1 MPRFLPTAFLRLP
14 FVLLAVAPAAAV
26 AQSTAAPE
34 QGPAPTAT
42 ATPAATPPTAVLR
55 ALVAPAPRAAAAP
68 RFNVDVDEVP
78 ARAFFMSL
86 VQDTP
91 INMVVHPDV
100 AGNISLSL
108 KGVTVPEV
116 LEVVREVYGY
126 EYEARGNG
134 YIVLPARLQ
143 SRVFE
148 FDYLHLQR
156 IGESRTRVNAGD
168 LTSSGN
174 SGQSG
179 GQGNSGA
186 VGSDGGGEAGEG
198 GGSSARSE
206 AFTSRVR
213 TRSESDY
220 WVELETALRMIVG
233 DGAGRSV
240 VVSPQSSTVVVRAL
254 PSEMRDVQ
262 RYLDA
267 VQAAVTRQVIL
278 EARILEVT
286 LNDRFQ
292 SGINW
297 AQVVDSGAGMIGQTG
312 GGAIFGPDG
321 RSEIGGNIGNL
332 DPRNPLLPEGTN
344 TSAFGGVFSIG
355 WQRGDFS
362 AFVELLKQQGDV
374 RVMSSP
380 RVSATNNQKAVIK
393 VGSDEFFVTG
403 ISGAQNQTV
412 GNQTQQTDPTL
423 ELTPFFSGISLDVT
437 PQISEDGDVMLHVQ
451 PTISEVQDQTK
462 LIVVGDRDY
471 RLPLAVSSVRQSDS
485 VIRARDGQL
494 VVIGGLM
501 QDTETRQN
509 ARTPWLGDIPLLG
522 QLFRQT
528 RNSGRKTE
536 LVILLRP
543 TVIGSDE
550 DWNRAAVPRL
560 EQTRA
565 LQTDT
570 P

>member
-1 MPRFLPTAFLRLP
+1 MFRLLPIPLA
-14 FVLLAVAPAAAV
+14 LLLVAPLAA
-26 AQSTAAPE
+26 QTPSP
-34 QGPAPTAT
+34 
-42 ATPAATPPTAVLR
+42 ATPAQAATPPPAVTR
-55 ALVAPAPRAAAAP
+55 ALVAPPPRPVAAP

-86 VQDTP
+86 VQDTS

-108 KGVTVPEV
+108 KSVTVPEV
-116 LEVVREVYGY
+116 LEVVREVFGY
-126 EYEARGNG
+126 EYEPRGNG

-148 FDYLHLQR
+148 VDYLHLQR
-156 IGESRTRVNAGD
+156 VGESRTRVNAGD
-168 LTSSGN
+168 LTSSENGN
-174 SGQSG
+174 SQGGNGSG
-179 GQGNSGA
+179 GS
-186 VGSDGGGEAGEG
+186 GGEEGESG
-198 GGSSARSE
+198 SGGSGRSE

-220 WVELETALRMIVG
+220 WAELDRALVALVG

-240 VVSPQSSTVVVRAL
+240 IVSPQSSTVVVRAL

-267 VQAAVTRQVIL
+267 VQGAVTRQVIL
-278 EARILEVT
+278 EARIIEVT
-286 LNDRFQ
+286 LNDKFQ
-292 SGINW
+292 AGINW
-297 AQVVDSGAGMIGQTG
+297 AQVVDSGAGIIGQTG

-321 RSEIGGNIGNL
+321 RSEIGGNTGNL
-332 DPRNPLLPEGTN
+332 NPNNPLLPDGTA

-403 ISGAQNQTV
+403 ISGAQNQSV
-412 GNQTQQTDPTL
+412 GNQTQQTDPSL

-437 PQISEDGDVMLHVQ
+437 PQISEAGDVLLHVQ

-471 RLPLAVSSVRQSDS
+471 RLPLAVSAVRQSDS
-485 VIRARDGQL
+485 IVRASNGQL
-494 VVIGGLM
+494 IVIGGLM
-501 QDTETRQN
+501 QDSESRQN
-509 ARTPWLGDIPLLG
+509 ARTPFLGAIPVLG
-522 QLFRQT
+522 NLFRQT
-528 RNSGRKTE
+528 RNTGRKTE

-543 TVIGSDE
+543 TVIDGSE
-550 DWNRAAVPRL
+550 TWNRAAEPRL
-560 EQTRA
+560 EETRV
-565 LQTDT
+565 LQSEF

>member
-1 MPRFLPTAFLRLP
+1 MFRLLPIPLA
-14 FVLLAVAPAAAV
+14 LLLVAPLAA
-26 AQSTAAPE
+26 QTPSP
-34 QGPAPTAT
+34 
-42 ATPAATPPTAVLR
+42 ATPAQAATPPPAVTR
-55 ALVAPAPRAAAAP
+55 ALVAPPPRPVAAP

-86 VQDTP
+86 VQDTA

-108 KGVTVPEV
+108 KSVTVPEV

-126 EYEARGNG
+126 EYEPRGNG

-148 FDYLHLQR
+148 VDYLHLQR
-156 IGESRTRVNAGD
+156 VGESRTRVNAGD
-168 LTSSGN
+168 LTSSENSNGQATNASAGN
-174 SGQSG
+174 
-179 GQGNSGA
+179 
-186 VGSDGGGEAGEG
+186 GGGEDGESG
-198 GGSSARSE
+198 AGSSGRSE

-220 WVELETALRMIVG
+220 WGELDRALQAIVG
-233 DGAGRSV
+233 DGPGRSV
-240 VVSPQSSTVVVRAL
+240 IVSPQSSTVVVRAL

-267 VQAAVTRQVIL
+267 VQGAVTRQVIL
-278 EARILEVT
+278 EARIIEVT
-286 LNDRFQ
+286 LNDQFQ
-292 SGINW
+292 AGINW
-297 AQVVDSGAGMIGQTG
+297 AQVVDSGAGIIGQTG

-321 RSEIGGNIGNL
+321 RSEIGGNTGSL
-332 DPRNPLLPEGTN
+332 NPNNPSLPDGTA
-344 TSAFGGVFSIG
+344 TSAFGGVFTIG

-403 ISGAQNQTV
+403 ISGAQNQSV
-412 GNQTQQTDPTL
+412 GNQTQQTDPSL

-437 PQISEDGDVMLHVQ
+437 PQISEDGDVLLHVQ
-451 PTISEVQDQTK
+451 PTISEVEDQTK

-471 RLPLAVSSVRQSDS
+471 RLPLAVSAVRQSDS
-485 VIRARDGQL
+485 IVRASNGQL

-501 QDTETRQN
+501 QDSETRQN
-509 ARTPWLGDIPLLG
+509 ARTPFLGAIPVLG
-522 QLFRQT
+522 HLFRQT
-528 RNSGRKTE
+528 RNTGRKTE

-543 TVIGSDE
+543 TVVEGSETWD
-550 DWNRAAVPRL
+550 RAAQPRL
-560 EQTRA
+560 DETRA
-565 LQTDT
+565 LQSET

>member
-1 MPRFLPTAFLRLP
+1 MLRFLPIPLA
-14 FVLLAVAPAAAV
+14 LLLVAPLAA
-26 AQSTAAPE
+26 QT
-34 QGPAPTAT
+34 PAP
-42 ATPAATPPTAVLR
+42 ATPAQAATPPPAVTR
-55 ALVAPAPRAAAAP
+55 ALVAPPPRPAAVP

-86 VQDTP
+86 VQDTA

-108 KGVTVPEV
+108 KSVTVPEV

-126 EYEARGNG
+126 EYEPRSNG

-148 FDYLHLQR
+148 VDYLHLQR
-156 IGESRTRVNAGD
+156 VGESRTRVNAGD
-168 LTSSGN
+168 LTSSEN
-174 SGQSG
+174 SNGQATNASAG
-179 GQGNSGA
+179 
-186 VGSDGGGEAGEG
+186 DGGGEDGESG
-198 GGSSARSE
+198 AGSSGRSE

-220 WVELETALRMIVG
+220 WAELDRALVAIVG
-233 DGAGRSV
+233 DGPGRSV
-240 VVSPQSSTVVVRAL
+240 IVSPQSSTVVVRAL

-267 VQAAVTRQVIL
+267 VQGAVTRQVIL
-278 EARILEVT
+278 EARIIEVT
-286 LNDRFQ
+286 LNDKFQ
-292 SGINW
+292 AGINW
-297 AQVVDSGAGMIGQTG
+297 AQVVDSGAGIIGQTG

-321 RSEIGGNIGNL
+321 RSEIGGNTGSL
-332 DPRNPLLPEGTN
+332 NPNNPSLPDGTA

-403 ISGAQNQTV
+403 ISGAQNQSV
-412 GNQTQQTDPTL
+412 GNQTQQTDPSL

-437 PQISEDGDVMLHVQ
+437 PQISEDGDVLLHVQ
-451 PTISEVQDQTK
+451 PTISEVEDQTK

-471 RLPLAVSSVRQSDS
+471 RLPLAVSAVRQSDS
-485 VIRARDGQL
+485 IVRASNGQL

-501 QDTETRQN
+501 QDSETRQN
-509 ARTPWLGDIPLLG
+509 ARTPFLGAIPVLG

-543 TVIGSDE
+543 TVVDGAETWD
-550 DWNRAAVPRL
+550 RAAQPRL
-560 EQTRA
+560 EETRA
-565 LQTDT
+565 LQSET

>member
-1 MPRFLPTAFLRLP
+1 MLRFLPIPLACLCLLP
-14 FVLLAVAPAAAV
+14 VAPAV
-26 AQSTAAPE
+26 SAQAPAG
-34 QGPAPTAT
+34 Q
-42 ATPAATPPTAVLR
+42 AATPPPAVTR
-55 ALVAPAPRAAAAP
+55 ALVAPPPRVASP

-86 VQDTP
+86 VQDTT

-100 AGNISLSL
+100 GGNISLSL
-108 KGVTVPEV
+108 KAVTVPEV

-126 EYEARGNG
+126 EYEERGNG

-143 SRVFE
+143 SRVFAV
-148 FDYLHLQR
+148 DYLHLQR

-168 LTSSGN
+168 LTGGTGLQNQN
-174 SGQSG
+174 SAA
-179 GQGNSGA
+179 GA
-186 VGSDGGGEAGEG
+186 GGGETGEG
-198 GGSSARSE
+198 GGQSRSE

-213 TRSESDY
+213 TRTETDY
-220 WVELETALRMIVG
+220 WAELTEALRAIVG
-233 DGAGRSV
+233 DGPGRSV

-267 VQAAVTRQVIL
+267 VQGAVTRQVIL
-278 EARILEVT
+278 EARILEVS
-286 LNDRFQ
+286 LNDQFQ
-292 SGINW
+292 AGINW
-297 AQVVDSGAGMIGQTG
+297 AQVVESGAGILGQTG
-312 GGAIFGPDG
+312 GGSIFGGDG
-321 RSEIGGNIGNL
+321 RSEIAGSSGIL
-332 DPRNPLLPEGTN
+332 DPRNPSLPDGTA
-344 TSAFGGVFSIG
+344 TSAFGGVFTIG

-403 ISGAQNQTV
+403 LTGARNQSI
-412 GNQTQQTDPTL
+412 GNQTQQTDPSL

-437 PQISEDGDVMLHVQ
+437 PQISEKGEVLLHVQ
-451 PTISEVQDQTK
+451 PTISEVADQTK

-485 VIRARDGQL
+485 VVRARSGQL
-494 VVIGGLM
+494 IVIGGLM
-501 QDTETRQN
+501 QDSQARRS
-509 ARTPWLGDIPLLG
+509 ARTPLLGDIPVLG
-522 QLFRQT
+522 NLFRQT
-528 RNSGRKTE
+528 RNTGRKTE

-543 TVIGSDE
+543 TVVEGSE
-550 DWNRAAVPRL
+550 TWNRAAMPRL
-560 EQTRA
+560 EATRA
-565 LQTDT
+565 LEAGSVADGGET

>member
-1 MPRFLPTAFLRLP
+1 MLRFLPIPLA
-14 FVLLAVAPAAAV
+14 LLLVAPLA
-26 AQSTAAPE
+26 AQS
-34 QGPAPTAT
+34 PTP
-42 ATPAATPPTAVLR
+42 ATPGQAATPPPAVTR
-55 ALVAPAPRAAAAP
+55 ALVAPPPRPVAAV

-86 VQDTP
+86 VQDTA

-108 KGVTVPEV
+108 KSVTVPEV
-116 LEVVREVYGY
+116 LEMVREVYGY
-126 EYEARGNG
+126 EYEPRGNG

-148 FDYLHLQR
+148 VDYLHLQR

-168 LTSSGN
+168 LTSSENSNGQATNASAGN
-174 SGQSG
+174 
-179 GQGNSGA
+179 
-186 VGSDGGGEAGEG
+186 GGGEDGESG
-198 GGSSARSE
+198 AGSSGRSE

-220 WVELETALRMIVG
+220 WGELDRALQAIVG
-233 DGAGRSV
+233 DGPGRSV
-240 VVSPQSSTVVVRAL
+240 IVSPQSSTVVVRAL

-267 VQAAVTRQVIL
+267 VQGAVTRQVIL
-278 EARILEVT
+278 EARIIEVT
-286 LNDRFQ
+286 LNDQFQ
-292 SGINW
+292 AGINW
-297 AQVVDSGAGMIGQTG
+297 AQVVDSGAGIIGQTG

-321 RSEIGGNIGNL
+321 RSEIGGNTGSL
-332 DPRNPLLPEGTN
+332 NPNNPSLPDGTA
-344 TSAFGGVFSIG
+344 TSAFGGVFTIG

-403 ISGAQNQTV
+403 ISGARNQSV
-412 GNQTQQTDPTL
+412 GNQTQQTDPSL

-437 PQISEDGDVMLHVQ
+437 PQISEDGDVLLHVQ

-471 RLPLAVSSVRQSDS
+471 RLPLAVSAVRQSDS
-485 VIRARDGQL
+485 IVRASNGQL

-501 QDTETRQN
+501 QDSASKQN
-509 ARTPWLGDIPLLG
+509 ARTPFLGAIPVVG
-522 QLFRQT
+522 NLFRQT
-528 RNSGRKTE
+528 RNTGRKTE

-543 TVIGSDE
+543 TVVEGAE
-550 DWNRAAVPRL
+550 TWNRAAQPRL
-560 EQTRA
+560 DEMRA
-565 LQTDT
+565 LQSET

>member
-1 MPRFLPTAFLRLP
+1 RQRPPGDPLMLRCRPSPRAVRAALAGGTA
-14 FVLLAVAPAAAV
+14 VAEAPAA
-26 AQSTAAPE
+26 
-34 QGPAPTAT
+34 PAPQ
-42 ATPAATPPTAVLR
+42 AAIPTAVTR
-55 ALVAPAPRAAAAP
+55 ALVAPPARPPASD
-68 RFNVDVDEVP
+68 RFNVDVDQVP

-86 VQDTP
+86 VQGTS

-100 AGNISLSL
+100 AGSLSLSL
-108 KGVTVPEV
+108 KNVTVPEV

-126 EYEARGNG
+126 EYEARGGG
-134 YIVLPARLQ
+134 YIVLPAQLQ

-148 FDYLHLQR
+148 VDYLHLQR

-168 LTSSGN
+168 LTGGSGGSSGG
-174 SGQSG
+174 SSG
-179 GQGNSGA
+179 GGDGT
-186 VGSDGGGEAGEG
+186 GGGGEGGDGESG
-198 GGSSARSE
+198 TSQRSE

-213 TRSESDY
+213 TRSETDY
-220 WVELETALRMIVG
+220 WAELATALRAIVG
-233 DGAGRSV
+233 DAPGRSV
-240 VVSPQSSTVVVRAL
+240 VVSPQSSTVVIRAL

-262 RYLDA
+262 RYLDS
-267 VQAAVTRQVIL
+267 VQVAVTRQVIL

-297 AQVVDSGAGMIGQTG
+297 AQVVDNGAGIIGQTG
-312 GGAIFGPDG
+312 GGSIFGPNG
-321 RSEIGGNIGNL
+321 QSEIGGQTGNL
-332 DPRNPLLPEGTN
+332 NPNNPTLPDNTR
-344 TSAFGGVFSIG
+344 TSAFGGVFSVG
-355 WQRGDFS
+355 WEGGDFS

-403 ISGAQNQTV
+403 ITGSQSQTV

-437 PQISEDGDVMLHVQ
+437 PQISDDGDVLLHVQ
-451 PTISEVQDQTK
+451 PTISEVSDQTK

-471 RLPLAVSSVRQSDS
+471 RLPLAVSAVRQSDS
-485 VIRARDGQL
+485 VVRASNGQL

-501 QDTETRQN
+501 QDSQARQN
-509 ARTPWLGDIPLLG
+509 ARTPWLGDIPVLG
-522 QLFRQT
+522 RLFRQT
-528 RNSGRKTE
+528 RNTGSKTE

-543 TVIGSDE
+543 TVVRGQA
-550 DWNRAAVPRL
+550 DWDAAARPRR
-560 EQTRA
+560 EETRA
-565 LQTDT
+565 LEGGT

>member
-1 MPRFLPTAFLRLP
+1 MLRFLPIPLA
-14 FVLLAVAPAAAV
+14 LLLVAPLAA
-26 AQSTAAPE
+26 QT
-34 QGPAPTAT
+34 PAPAT
-42 ATPAATPPTAVLR
+42 SVQAATPPPAVTR
-55 ALVAPAPRAAAAP
+55 ALVAPPPRPVAAA

-86 VQDTP
+86 VQDTA

-108 KGVTVPEV
+108 KSVTVPEV

-126 EYEARGNG
+126 EYEPRGNG

-148 FDYLHLQR
+148 VDYLHLQR
-156 IGESRTRVNAGD
+156 VGESRTRVNAGD
-168 LTSSGN
+168 LTSSENGNSQSGNSSGGSGGEDGESGGGN
-174 SGQSG
+174 SG
-179 GQGNSGA
+179 
-186 VGSDGGGEAGEG
+186 
-198 GGSSARSE
+198 RSE

-220 WVELETALRMIVG
+220 WAELDRALLAIVG
-233 DGAGRSV
+233 DGPGRSV
-240 VVSPQSSTVVVRAL
+240 IVSPQSSTVVVRAL

-262 RYLDA
+262 RYLEA
-267 VQAAVTRQVIL
+267 VQGAVTRQVIL
-278 EARILEVT
+278 EARIIEVT
-286 LNDRFQ
+286 LNDKFQ
-292 SGINW
+292 AGINW
-297 AQVVDSGAGMIGQTG
+297 AQVVDSGAGIIGQTG

-321 RSEIGGNIGNL
+321 RSEIGGNTGSL
-332 DPRNPLLPEGTN
+332 NPNNPSLPDGTA

-403 ISGAQNQTV
+403 ISGAQNQSV
-412 GNQTQQTDPTL
+412 GNQTQQTDPSL

-437 PQISEDGDVMLHVQ
+437 PQISEDGEVLLHVQ

-471 RLPLAVSSVRQSDS
+471 RLPLAVSAVRQSDS
-485 VIRARDGQL
+485 IVRASNGQL
-494 VVIGGLM
+494 IVIGGLM
-501 QDTETRQN
+501 QDSETRQN
-509 ARTPWLGDIPLLG
+509 ARTPFLGAIPVLG
-522 QLFRQT
+522 NLFRQT
-528 RNSGRKTE
+528 RNTGRKTE

-543 TVIGSDE
+543 TVVEGRETWD
-550 DWNRAAVPRL
+550 RAAQPRL
-560 EQTRA
+560 DETRA
-565 LQTDT
+565 LQSET

>member
-1 MPRFLPTAFLRLP
+1 MFRYLPTPLA
-14 FVLLAVAPAAAV
+14 LLLVAPLAAQTPPPALP
-26 AQSTAAPE
+26 AQ
-34 QGPAPTAT
+34 
-42 ATPAATPPTAVLR
+42 AATPPAAVTR
-55 ALVAPAPRAAAAP
+55 ALVAPPPRPVAAP

-86 VQDTP
+86 VQDTA

-108 KGVTVPEV
+108 KSVTVPEV
-116 LEVVREVYGY
+116 LEMVREVYGY
-126 EYEARGNG
+126 EYEPRGNG

-143 SRVFE
+143 SRVFAV
-148 FDYLHLQR
+148 DYLHLQR
-156 IGESRTRVNAGD
+156 VGESRTRVNAGD
-168 LTSSGN
+168 LTSSEN
-174 SGQSG
+174 SG
-179 GQGNSGA
+179 GQGRSASGNDNSEENET
-186 VGSDGGGEAGEG
+186 GGGAN
-198 GGSSARSE
+198 SRSE

-220 WVELETALRMIVG
+220 WNELDRALLAIVG
-233 DGAGRSV
+233 DGPGRSV
-240 VVSPQSSTVVVRAL
+240 IVSPQSSTVVVRAL

-267 VQAAVTRQVIL
+267 VQGSVTRQVIL
-278 EARILEVT
+278 EARIVEVT
-286 LNDRFQ
+286 LNDKFQ
-292 SGINW
+292 AGINW
-297 AQVVDSGAGMIGQTG
+297 AQVVDSGAGIIGQTG

-321 RSEIGGNIGNL
+321 RSEIGGNPGNL
-332 DPRNPLLPEGTN
+332 NPNNPLLPDGTA

-403 ISGAQNQTV
+403 ISGAQNQSV
-412 GNQTQQTDPTL
+412 GNQTQQTDPSL

-437 PQISEDGDVMLHVQ
+437 PQISEAGDVLLHVQ
-451 PTISEVQDQTK
+451 PTISEVEDQTK

-471 RLPLAVSSVRQSDS
+471 RLPLAVSAVRQSDS
-485 VIRARDGQL
+485 IVRARTGQL
-494 VVIGGLM
+494 IVIGGLM
-501 QDTETRQN
+501 QDSASKQN
-509 ARTPWLGDIPLLG
+509 ARTPFLGAIPVVG
-522 QLFRQT
+522 NLFRQT
-528 RNSGRKTE
+528 RNTGRKTE

-543 TVIGSDE
+543 TVVEGAETWD
-550 DWNRAAVPRL
+550 RAAEPRL
-560 EQTRA
+560 EETRV
-565 LQTDT
+565 LQSET

>member
-1 MPRFLPTAFLRLP
+1 MFRLLPIPLA
-14 FVLLAVAPAAAV
+14 LLLVAPLG
-26 AQSTAAPE
+26 AQTPSP
-34 QGPAPTAT
+34 
-42 ATPAATPPTAVLR
+42 ATPAQAATPPPAVTR
-55 ALVAPAPRAAAAP
+55 ALVAPPPRPAAAP

-86 VQDTP
+86 VQDTA

-108 KGVTVPEV
+108 KSVTVPEV

-126 EYEARGNG
+126 EYEPRGNG

-148 FDYLHLQR
+148 VDYLHLQR
-156 IGESRTRVNAGD
+156 VGESRTRVNAGD
-168 LTSSGN
+168 LTSSENSNGQATNAAAGN
-174 SGQSG
+174 
-179 GQGNSGA
+179 
-186 VGSDGGGEAGEG
+186 GGGEDGESG
-198 GGSSARSE
+198 AGSSGRSE

-220 WVELETALRMIVG
+220 WAELDRALLAIVG
-233 DGAGRSV
+233 DGPGRSV
-240 VVSPQSSTVVVRAL
+240 IVSPQSSTVVIRAL
-254 PSEMRDVQ
+254 PSEMRDVE

-267 VQAAVTRQVIL
+267 VQGAVTRQVIL
-278 EARILEVT
+278 EARIIEVT
-286 LNDRFQ
+286 LNDKFQ
-292 SGINW
+292 AGINW
-297 AQVVDSGAGMIGQTG
+297 AQVVDSGAGIIGQTG

-321 RSEIGGNIGNL
+321 RSEIGGNTGSL
-332 DPRNPLLPEGTN
+332 DPNNPSLPDGTA

-403 ISGAQNQTV
+403 ISGAQNQSV
-412 GNQTQQTDPTL
+412 GNQTQQTDPSL

-437 PQISEDGDVMLHVQ
+437 PQISEDGEVLLHVQ

-471 RLPLAVSSVRQSDS
+471 RLPLAVSAVRQSDS
-485 VIRARDGQL
+485 IVRASNGQL
-494 VVIGGLM
+494 IVIGGLM
-501 QDTETRQN
+501 QDSETRQN
-509 ARTPWLGDIPLLG
+509 ARTPFLGAIPVLG
-522 QLFRQT
+522 HLFRQT
-528 RNSGRKTE
+528 RNTGRKTE

-543 TVIGSDE
+543 TVVEGRETWD
-550 DWNRAAVPRL
+550 RAAQPRL
-560 EQTRA
+560 DETRA
-565 LQTDT
+565 LQSET

>member
-1 MPRFLPTAFLRLP
+1 MPRYLTLTLA
-14 FVLLAVAPAAAV
+14 LLTMAPAV
-26 AQSTAAPE
+26 GHGQSAAP
-34 QGPAPTAT
+34 GPAAM
-42 ATPAATPPTAVLR
+42 TPPPAVTR
-55 ALVAPAPRAAAAP
+55 ALVAPSPRVASP

-108 KGVTVPEV
+108 KAVTVPEV
-116 LEVVREVYGY
+116 LEIVREVYGY
-126 EYEARGNG
+126 EYEARGGG
-134 YIVLPARLQ
+134 YIVMPARLQ

-148 FDYLHLQR
+148 VDYLHLQR
-156 IGESRTRVNAGD
+156 VGESRTRVNAGD
-168 LTSSGN
+168 LTSNGGSG
-174 SGQSG
+174 GQQGRQSG
-179 GQGNSGA
+179 G
-186 VGSDGGGEAGEG
+186 GSGGGSEG
-198 GGSSARSE
+198 GGSDASSGRSE

-213 TRSESDY
+213 TRSETDY
-220 WVELETALRMIVG
+220 WKELEVALRAIVG
-233 DGAGRSV
+233 EGTGRGV

-267 VQAAVTRQVIL
+267 VQGAVTRQVVL

-286 LNDRFQ
+286 LNERFQ
-292 SGINW
+292 AGINW
-297 AQVVDSGAGMIGQTG
+297 AQVVDSGAGIIGQTG
-312 GGAIFGPDG
+312 GGSIFEPGG
-321 RSEIGGNIGNL
+321 QSEIGGNPGNL
-332 DPRNPLLPEGTN
+332 NPRNPSLPVNTE

-355 WQRGDFS
+355 WERGDFA
-362 AFVELLKQQGDV
+362 AFIELLKQQGDV

-403 ISGAQNQTV
+403 LTGAQNQTT
-412 GNQTQQTDPTL
+412 GNQTQQTDPSL

-437 PQISEDGDVMLHVQ
+437 PQISDAGDVLLHVQ

-471 RLPLAVSSVRQSDS
+471 RLPLAVSAVRQSDS
-485 VIRARDGQL
+485 VIRASNGQL

-501 QDTETRQN
+501 QDSETRQS
-509 ARTPWLGDIPLLG
+509 ARTPWLGSIPLLG
-522 QLFRQT
+522 HLFRQT
-528 RNSGRKTE
+528 RNTGRKTE

-543 TVIGSDE
+543 TVIDGDAAWE
-550 DWNRAAVPRL
+550 RAAAPRS
-560 EQTRA
+560 EAMRV
-565 LQTDT
+565 LQTEQ

>member
-1 MPRFLPTAFLRLP
+1 MFRLLPIPLA
-14 FVLLAVAPAAAV
+14 LLLVAPLAA
-26 AQSTAAPE
+26 QT
-34 QGPAPTAT
+34 PAP
-42 ATPAATPPTAVLR
+42 ATPAQAATPPPAVTR
-55 ALVAPAPRAAAAP
+55 ALVAPPPRPTAAP

-86 VQDTP
+86 VQDTAF
-91 INMVVHPDV
+91 NMVVHPDV

-108 KGVTVPEV
+108 KSVTVPEV

-126 EYEARGNG
+126 EYEPRGNG

-148 FDYLHLQR
+148 VDYLHLQR
-156 IGESRTRVNAGD
+156 VGESRTRVNAGD
-168 LTSSGN
+168 LTSSEN
-174 SGQSG
+174 SNGQATNASG
-179 GQGNSGA
+179 G
-186 VGSDGGGEAGEG
+186 DGGGEDGESG
-198 GGSSARSE
+198 GGSSGRSE

-220 WVELETALRMIVG
+220 WTELDRALQAIVG
-233 DGAGRSV
+233 DGPGRSV
-240 VVSPQSSTVVVRAL
+240 IVSPQSSTVVVRAL

-262 RYLDA
+262 RYLEA
-267 VQAAVTRQVIL
+267 VQGAVTRQVIL
-278 EARILEVT
+278 EARIIEVT
-286 LNDRFQ
+286 LNDKFQ
-292 SGINW
+292 AGINW
-297 AQVVDSGAGMIGQTG
+297 AQVVDSGAGIIGQTG

-321 RSEIGGNIGNL
+321 RSEIGGNTGSL
-332 DPRNPLLPEGTN
+332 DPNNPSLPDGTA
-344 TSAFGGVFSIG
+344 TSAFGGVFTIG

-403 ISGAQNQTV
+403 ISGAQNQSV
-412 GNQTQQTDPTL
+412 GNQTQQTDPSL

-437 PQISEDGDVMLHVQ
+437 PQISEDGNVLLHVQ
-451 PTISEVQDQTK
+451 PTISEVEDQTK

-471 RLPLAVSSVRQSDS
+471 RLPLAVSAVRQSDS
-485 VIRARDGQL
+485 IVRAGNGQL
-494 VVIGGLM
+494 IVIGGLM
-501 QDTETRQN
+501 QDSETRQN
-509 ARTPWLGDIPLLG
+509 ARTPFLGAIPVLG
-522 QLFRQT
+522 HLFRQT
-528 RNSGRKTE
+528 RNTGRKTE

-543 TVIGSDE
+543 TVVEGAE
-550 DWNRAAVPRL
+550 TWNRAAQPRL
-560 EQTRA
+560 DETRA
-565 LQTDT
+565 LQSET

>member
-1 MPRFLPTAFLRLP
+1 MSRLLSTALLRIPL
-14 FVLLAVAPAAAV
+14 VLLAAAPAAFAQSSATPAAPAAA
-26 AQSTAAPE
+26 PP
-34 QGPAPTAT
+34 PAVT
-42 ATPAATPPTAVLR
+42 R

-86 VQDTP
+86 VQDTA

-126 EYEARGNG
+126 EYEARSGG

-148 FDYLHLQR
+148 VDYLHLQR

-168 LTSSGN
+168 LTSSNN
-174 SGQSG
+174 SQNG
-179 GQGNSGA
+179 GQGNSGS
-186 VGSDGGGEAGEG
+186 GSGDEEGEG

-220 WVELETALRMIVG
+220 WAELDTALRTIVG
-233 DGAGRSV
+233 DGAGRTV

-267 VQAAVTRQVIL
+267 VQGAVTRQVIL

-286 LNDRFQ
+286 LNDQFQ
-292 SGINW
+292 AGINW
-297 AQVVDSGAGMIGQTG
+297 AQVVDSGAGIIGQTG

-321 RSEIGGNIGNL
+321 RSEIAGNIGNL
-332 DPRNPLLPEGTN
+332 DPRNPVLPEGTN

-403 ISGAQNQTV
+403 ITGSQNQTV

-471 RLPLAVSSVRQSDS
+471 RLPLAVSAVRQSDS
-485 VIRARDGQL
+485 VIRAANGQL

-550 DWNRAAVPRL
+550 DWRRAALPRL

-565 LQTDT
+565 LQTDE

>member
-1 MPRFLPTAFLRLP
+1 MT
-14 FVLLAVAPAAAV
+14 
-26 AQSTAAPE
+26 
-34 QGPAPTAT
+34 
-42 ATPAATPPTAVLR
+42 R
-55 ALVAPAPRAAAAP
+55 ALVAPAPRAAAVP

-86 VQDTP
+86 VQDTA

-100 AGNISLSL
+100 TGTVSLSL
-108 KGVTVPEV
+108 RNVSVPEV
-116 LEVVREVYGY
+116 LEMVREVYGY
-126 EYEARGNG
+126 EFEERAGG
-134 YIVLPARLQ
+134 FIVLPARLQ
-143 SRVFE
+143 ARVFAV
-148 FDYLHLQR
+148 DYLHLQR

-168 LTSSGN
+168 L
-174 SGQSG
+174 
-179 GQGNSGA
+179 
-186 VGSDGGGEAGEG
+186 VG
-198 GGSSARSE
+198 GGSSGQGAGSGGTGGGADDMGGAEEGAAGGAGSRTE

-213 TRSESDY
+213 TRSETDY
-220 WVELETALRMIVG
+220 WTELETALVAIVG
-233 DGAGRSV
+233 DGPGRMV
-240 VVSPQSSTVVVRAL
+240 VTSPQSSTVVVRAL

-267 VQAAVTRQVIL
+267 VQGAVTRQVIL

-292 SGINW
+292 AGINW
-297 AQVVDSGAGMIGQTG
+297 AEVIEGGAGVIGQTG
-312 GGAIFGPDG
+312 GGSIFGSDG
-321 RSEIGGNIGNL
+321 RSEIGGNTGVL
-332 DPRNPLLPEGTN
+332 DPRNPTLPEGTG
-344 TSAFGGVFSIG
+344 TSAFGGVFTAA
-355 WQRGDFS
+355 WQAGDFT

-403 ISGAQNQTV
+403 LTGAQNQSV
-412 GNQTQQTDPTL
+412 GNQTQQVDPSL

-437 PQISEDGDVMLHVQ
+437 PQISEDGNVLLHVQ

-462 LIVVGDRDY
+462 LIVVGDRDF
-471 RLPLAVSSVRQSDS
+471 RLPLAVSEVRQSDS
-485 VIRARDGQL
+485 VVRAASGQL
-494 VVIGGLM
+494 IVIGGLM
-501 QDTETRQN
+501 QDAQMRQN
-509 ARTPWLGDIPLLG
+509 ARTPVLGAIPVLG

-543 TVIGSDE
+543 TVVDGE
-550 DWNRAAVPRL
+550 ATWRRAAEPRL
-560 EQTRA
+560 EETRLLDA
-565 LQTDT
+565 SK

>member
-1 MPRFLPTAFLRLP
+1 MLRFLPSPL
-14 FVLLAVAPAAAV
+14 VLLVLMPVASFAQAPA
-26 AQSTAAPE
+26 T
-34 QGPAPTAT
+34 TAT
-42 ATPAATPPTAVLR
+42 DPTPASAAAPAATPPPAVTR
-55 ALVAPAPRAAAAP
+55 ALVAPAPRATAAL

-86 VQDTP
+86 VQDTA

-100 AGNISLSL
+100 AGTISLSL

-116 LEVVREVYGY
+116 LDVVREVYGY

-148 FDYLHLQR
+148 VDYLHLQR

-174 SGQSG
+174 GSGNRAGAG
-179 GQGNSGA
+179 GQ
-186 VGSDGGGEAGEG
+186 DGGGGGEEGEESG
-198 GGSSARSE
+198 GGRSE

-213 TRSESDY
+213 TRSESDH
-220 WVELETALRMIVG
+220 WAELTTALHAIVG
-233 DGAGRSV
+233 DAAGRSV
-240 VVSPQSSTVVVRAL
+240 VISPQSSTVVVRAL
-254 PSEMRDVQ
+254 PSEIRDVQ

-267 VQAAVTRQVIL
+267 VQGAVTRQVIL

-292 SGINW
+292 AGINW

-312 GGAIFGPDG
+312 GGSIFGSDG
-321 RSEIGGNIGNL
+321 RSEIGGNSGSL
-332 DPRNPLLPEGTN
+332 DPRNPSLPDGTAV
-344 TSAFGGVFSIG
+344 SAFGGVFSIG

-403 ISGAQNQTV
+403 LSGAQNQTT
-412 GNQTQQTDPTL
+412 GNQTQQTDPSL

-437 PQISEDGDVMLHVQ
+437 PQISSAGDVLLHVQ

-471 RLPLAVSSVRQSDS
+471 RLPLAVSAVRQSDS
-485 VIRARDGQL
+485 VIRAADGQI

-501 QDTETRQN
+501 QEGETRQD
-509 ARTPWLGDIPLLG
+509 ARTPFLGDIPLIG
-522 QLFRQT
+522 QLFRQQ

-543 TVIGSDE
+543 TVIRND
-550 DWNRAAVPRL
+550 DTWRRAAEPRL
-560 EQTRA
+560 EETRG
-565 LQTDT
+565 LLSDQ

>member
-1 MPRFLPTAFLRLP
+1 
-14 FVLLAVAPAAAV
+14 LLVAPLA
-26 AQSTAAPE
+26 AQS
-34 QGPAPTAT
+34 PTP
-42 ATPAATPPTAVLR
+42 ATPGQAATPPPAVTR
-55 ALVAPAPRAAAAP
+55 ALVAPPPRPVAAA

-86 VQDTP
+86 VQDTA

-108 KGVTVPEV
+108 KSVTVPEV
-116 LEVVREVYGY
+116 LEMVREVYGY
-126 EYEARGNG
+126 EYEPRGNG

-148 FDYLHLQR
+148 VDYLHLQR

-174 SGQSG
+174 GNS
-179 GQGNSGA
+179 QGNSGSG
-186 VGSDGGGEAGEG
+186 GSGGEDGES
-198 GGSSARSE
+198 GGSSNSRSE

-220 WVELETALRMIVG
+220 WAELDRALLAIVG
-233 DGAGRSV
+233 DGPGRSV
-240 VVSPQSSTVVVRAL
+240 IVSPQSSTVVVRAL

-267 VQAAVTRQVIL
+267 VQGAVTRQVIL
-278 EARILEVT
+278 EARIIEVT
-286 LNDRFQ
+286 LNDQFQ
-292 SGINW
+292 AGINW
-297 AQVVDSGAGMIGQTG
+297 AQIVDSGAGIIGQTG
-312 GGAIFGPDG
+312 GGSIFGPDG
-321 RSEIGGNIGNL
+321 RSEIGGNSGSL
-332 DPRNPLLPEGTN
+332 NPNNPSLPDGTA

-403 ISGAQNQTV
+403 ISGAQNQSV
-412 GNQTQQTDPTL
+412 GNQTQQTDPSL

-437 PQISEDGDVMLHVQ
+437 PQISEAGEVLLHVQ

-471 RLPLAVSSVRQSDS
+471 RLPLAVSAVRQSDS
-485 VIRARDGQL
+485 IVRASNGQL

-501 QDTETRQN
+501 QDSASKQN
-509 ARTPWLGDIPLLG
+509 ARTPFLGAIPVVG
-522 QLFRQT
+522 NLFRQT
-528 RNSGRKTE
+528 RNTGRKTE

-543 TVIGSDE
+543 TVVEGAE
-550 DWNRAAVPRL
+550 TWNRAAQPRL
-560 EQTRA
+560 DEMRA
-565 LQTDT
+565 LQSET

>member
-1 MPRFLPTAFLRLP
+1 MLRFLPIPLACLCLLPVASTAS
-14 FVLLAVAPAAAV
+14 AQAPAG
-26 AQSTAAPE
+26 Q
-34 QGPAPTAT
+34 
-42 ATPAATPPTAVLR
+42 AATPPPAVTR
-55 ALVAPAPRAAAAP
+55 ALVAPPPRVASP

-91 INMVVHPDV
+91 INIVVHPDV
-100 AGNISLSL
+100 GGTISLSL
-108 KGVTVPEV
+108 KAVTVPEV

-126 EYEARGNG
+126 EYEERGNG

-143 SRVFE
+143 SRVFAV
-148 FDYLHLQR
+148 DYLHLQR

-168 LTSSGN
+168 LT
-174 SGQSG
+174 G
-179 GQGNSGA
+179 GTGLQNQNGA
-186 VGSDGGGEAGEG
+186 VGAGEAGEG
-198 GGSSARSE
+198 GGQSRSE

-213 TRSESDY
+213 TRTETDY
-220 WVELETALRMIVG
+220 WAELTEALRAIVG
-233 DGAGRSV
+233 DGPGRSV

-267 VQAAVTRQVIL
+267 VQGAVTRQVIL
-278 EARILEVT
+278 EARILEVS
-286 LNDRFQ
+286 LNDQFQ
-292 SGINW
+292 AGINW
-297 AQVVDSGAGMIGQTG
+297 AQVVESGAGILGQTG
-312 GGAIFGPDG
+312 GGSIFGGDG
-321 RSEIGGNIGNL
+321 RSEIAGSSGIL
-332 DPRNPLLPEGTN
+332 DPRNPSLPDGTA
-344 TSAFGGVFSIG
+344 TSAFGGVFTIG

-403 ISGAQNQTV
+403 LTGSQNQTT
-412 GNQTQQTDPTL
+412 GNVTQQSDPSL

-437 PQISEDGDVMLHVQ
+437 PQISEKGEVLLHVQ
-451 PTISEVQDQTK
+451 PTISEVADQTK

-485 VIRARDGQL
+485 VVRAQSGQL
-494 VVIGGLM
+494 IVIGGLM
-501 QDTETRQN
+501 QEAQARRS
-509 ARTPWLGDIPLLG
+509 ARTPLLGDIPVLG
-522 QLFRQT
+522 NLFRQT
-528 RNSGRKTE
+528 RNTGRKTE

-543 TVIGSDE
+543 TVVEGSE
-550 DWNRAAVPRL
+550 TWNRAAMPRL
-560 EQTRA
+560 EATRA
-565 LQTDT
+565 LGAGPAVDGGET

>member
-1 MPRFLPTAFLRLP
+1 MLRFLPIPLA
-14 FVLLAVAPAAAV
+14 LLLVAPLA
-26 AQSTAAPE
+26 AQS
-34 QGPAPTAT
+34 PTP
-42 ATPAATPPTAVLR
+42 ATPGQAATPPPAVTR
-55 ALVAPAPRAAAAP
+55 ALVAPPPRPVAAV

-86 VQDTP
+86 VQDTA

-108 KGVTVPEV
+108 KSVTVPEV
-116 LEVVREVYGY
+116 LEMVREVYGY
-126 EYEARGNG
+126 EYEPRGNG

-148 FDYLHLQR
+148 VDYLHLQR

-174 SGQSG
+174 GNS
-179 GQGNSGA
+179 QGNSGSG
-186 VGSDGGGEAGEG
+186 GSGGEDGESG
-198 GGSSARSE
+198 GGSNSRSE

-220 WVELETALRMIVG
+220 WAELDRALLAIVG
-233 DGAGRSV
+233 DGPGRSV
-240 VVSPQSSTVVVRAL
+240 IVSPQSSTVVVRAL

-267 VQAAVTRQVIL
+267 VQGAVTRQVIL
-278 EARILEVT
+278 EARIIEVT
-286 LNDRFQ
+286 LNDQFQ
-292 SGINW
+292 AGINW
-297 AQVVDSGAGMIGQTG
+297 AQIVDSGAGIIGQTG
-312 GGAIFGPDG
+312 GGSIFGPDG
-321 RSEIGGNIGNL
+321 RSEIGGNSGSL
-332 DPRNPLLPEGTN
+332 NPNNPSLPDGTA

-403 ISGAQNQTV
+403 ISGAQNQSV
-412 GNQTQQTDPTL
+412 GNQTQQTDPSL

-437 PQISEDGDVMLHVQ
+437 PQISEAGEVLLHVQ

-471 RLPLAVSSVRQSDS
+471 RLPLAVSAVRQSDS
-485 VIRARDGQL
+485 IVRASNGQL

-501 QDTETRQN
+501 QDSASKQN
-509 ARTPWLGDIPLLG
+509 ARTPFLGAIPVVG
-522 QLFRQT
+522 NLFRQT
-528 RNSGRKTE
+528 RNTGRKTE

-543 TVIGSDE
+543 TVVEGAE
-550 DWNRAAVPRL
+550 TWNRAAQPRL
-560 EQTRA
+560 DEMRA
-565 LQTDT
+565 LQSET

>member
-1 MPRFLPTAFLRLP
+1 MPRFLSIPL
-14 FVLLAVAPAAAV
+14 VLLVLLVLAPPFTLASPSA
-26 AQSTAAPE
+26 
-34 QGPAPTAT
+34 AT
-42 ATPAATPPTAVLR
+42 ATVATPPPAVTR
-55 ALVAPAPRAAAAP
+55 ALLAPAPREAAAP

-86 VQDTP
+86 VQDTK

-100 AGNISLSL
+100 VGNISLSL
-108 KGVTVPEV
+108 KNVTVPEV

-134 YIVLPARLQ
+134 YIVMPARLQ
-143 SRVFE
+143 SRVFAV
-148 FDYLHLQR
+148 DYLHLQR

-168 LTSSGN
+168 LTGSG
-174 SGQSG
+174 GQSG
-179 GQGNSGA
+179 GQGEGQGA
-186 VGSDGGGEAGEG
+186 GNEEHDGGGT
-198 GGSSARSE
+198 SRSE

-213 TRSESDY
+213 TRSESDH
-220 WVELETALRMIVG
+220 WAELETALVTIVG
-233 DGAGRSV
+233 DEPGRSV
-240 VVSPQSSTVVVRAL
+240 VLSPQSSTVVVRAL

-262 RYLDA
+262 RFLDA
-267 VQAAVTRQVIL
+267 VQESVTRQVIL

-292 SGINW
+292 TGINW
-297 AQVVDSGAGMIGQTG
+297 AQVIDSGAGILGQTG
-312 GGAIFGPDG
+312 GGAVFDAGG
-321 RSEIGGNIGNL
+321 RSEIGGNTGIL
-332 DPRNPLLPEGTN
+332 DPRNPMLPEGTA
-344 TSAFGGVFSIG
+344 TSAFGGVFTLG

-437 PQISEDGDVMLHVQ
+437 PQISAGGDVMLHVQ

-471 RLPLAVSSVRQSDS
+471 RLPLAVSAVRQSDS
-485 VIRARDGQL
+485 IVRARSGQL

-501 QDTETRQN
+501 QESQTRQN
-509 ARTPWLGDIPLLG
+509 ARTPLLGDMPLLG
-522 QLFRQT
+522 SLFRQT
-528 RNSGRKTE
+528 RNTGSKTE

-543 TVIGSDE
+543 TVVE
-550 DWNRAAVPRL
+550 DASTWDRAAQPRL
-560 EQTRA
+560 EETRV
-565 LQTDT
+565 LQSEH

>member
-1 MPRFLPTAFLRLP
+1 MFRLLPIPLA
-14 FVLLAVAPAAAV
+14 LLLVAPLG
-26 AQSTAAPE
+26 AQTPSP
-34 QGPAPTAT
+34 
-42 ATPAATPPTAVLR
+42 ATPAQAATPPPAVTR
-55 ALVAPAPRAAAAP
+55 ALVAPPPRPAAAP

-86 VQDTP
+86 VQDTA

-108 KGVTVPEV
+108 KSVTVPEV

-126 EYEARGNG
+126 EYEPRGNG

-148 FDYLHLQR
+148 VDYLHLQR
-156 IGESRTRVNAGD
+156 VGESRTRVNAGD
-168 LTSSGN
+168 LTSSENSNGQATNASSGN
-174 SGQSG
+174 
-179 GQGNSGA
+179 
-186 VGSDGGGEAGEG
+186 GGGEDGESG
-198 GGSSARSE
+198 GGSSGRSE

-220 WVELETALRMIVG
+220 WAELDRALVAIVG
-233 DGAGRSV
+233 DGPGRSV
-240 VVSPQSSTVVVRAL
+240 IVSPQSSTVVIRAL
-254 PSEMRDVQ
+254 PSEMRDVE

-267 VQAAVTRQVIL
+267 VQGAVTRQVIL
-278 EARILEVT
+278 EARIIEVT
-286 LNDRFQ
+286 LNDKFQ
-292 SGINW
+292 AGINW
-297 AQVVDSGAGMIGQTG
+297 AQVVDSGAGIIGQTG

-321 RSEIGGNIGNL
+321 RSEIGGNTGSL
-332 DPRNPLLPEGTN
+332 NPNNPSLPDGTA

-403 ISGAQNQTV
+403 ISGAQNQSV
-412 GNQTQQTDPTL
+412 GNQTQQTDPSL

-437 PQISEDGDVMLHVQ
+437 PQISEDGEVLLHVQ

-471 RLPLAVSSVRQSDS
+471 RLPLAVSAVRQSDS
-485 VIRARDGQL
+485 IVRASNGQL
-494 VVIGGLM
+494 IVIGGLM
-501 QDTETRQN
+501 QDSETRQN
-509 ARTPWLGDIPLLG
+509 ARTPFLGAIPVLG
-522 QLFRQT
+522 NLFRQT
-528 RNSGRKTE
+528 RNTGRKTE

-543 TVIGSDE
+543 TVVEGRETWD
-550 DWNRAAVPRL
+550 RAAQPRL
-560 EQTRA
+560 DETRA
-565 LQTDT
+565 LQSET

>member
-1 MPRFLPTAFLRLP
+1 MFRLLPIPLA
-14 FVLLAVAPAAAV
+14 LLLVAPLG
-26 AQSTAAPE
+26 AQTPSP
-34 QGPAPTAT
+34 
-42 ATPAATPPTAVLR
+42 ATPAQAATPPPAVTR
-55 ALVAPAPRAAAAP
+55 ALVAPPPRPAAAP

-86 VQDTP
+86 VQDTA

-108 KGVTVPEV
+108 KSVTVPEV

-126 EYEARGNG
+126 EYEPRGNG

-148 FDYLHLQR
+148 VDYLHLQR
-156 IGESRTRVNAGD
+156 VGESRTRVNAGD
-168 LTSSGN
+168 LTSSEN
-174 SGQSG
+174 SNGQATNASG
-179 GQGNSGA
+179 G
-186 VGSDGGGEAGEG
+186 DGGGEDGESG
-198 GGSSARSE
+198 GGSSGRSE

-220 WVELETALRMIVG
+220 WAELDRALVAIVG
-233 DGAGRSV
+233 DGPGRSV
-240 VVSPQSSTVVVRAL
+240 IVSPQSSTVVIRAL

-262 RYLDA
+262 RYLEA
-267 VQAAVTRQVIL
+267 VQGAVTRQVIL
-278 EARILEVT
+278 EARIIEVT
-286 LNDRFQ
+286 LNDKFQ
-292 SGINW
+292 AGINW
-297 AQVVDSGAGMIGQTG
+297 AQVVDSGAGIIGQTG

-321 RSEIGGNIGNL
+321 RSEIGGNTGSL
-332 DPRNPLLPEGTN
+332 DPNNPSLPDGTA

-403 ISGAQNQTV
+403 ISGAQNQSV
-412 GNQTQQTDPTL
+412 GNQTQQTDPSL

-437 PQISEDGDVMLHVQ
+437 PQISEDGEVLLHVQ

-471 RLPLAVSSVRQSDS
+471 RLPLAVSAVRQSDS
-485 VIRARDGQL
+485 IVRASNGQL
-494 VVIGGLM
+494 IVIGGLM
-501 QDTETRQN
+501 QDSETRQN
-509 ARTPWLGDIPLLG
+509 ARTPFLGAIPVLG
-522 QLFRQT
+522 NLFRQT
-528 RNSGRKTE
+528 RNTGRKTE

-543 TVIGSDE
+543 TVVEGRETWD
-550 DWNRAAVPRL
+550 RAAQPRL
-560 EQTRA
+560 DETRA
-565 LQTDT
+565 LQSET

>member
-1 MPRFLPTAFLRLP
+1 MFRLLPIPLA
-14 FVLLAVAPAAAV
+14 LLLVAPLG
-26 AQSTAAPE
+26 AQTPSP
-34 QGPAPTAT
+34 
-42 ATPAATPPTAVLR
+42 ATPAQAATPPPAVTR
-55 ALVAPAPRAAAAP
+55 ALVAPPPRPAAAP

-86 VQDTP
+86 VQDTA

-108 KGVTVPEV
+108 KSVTVPEV

-126 EYEARGNG
+126 EYEPRGNG

-148 FDYLHLQR
+148 VDYLHLQR
-156 IGESRTRVNAGD
+156 VGESRTRVNAGD
-168 LTSSGN
+168 LTSSENGSSQSN
-174 SGQSG
+174 SGSG
-179 GQGNSGA
+179 GS
-186 VGSDGGGEAGEG
+186 GGEDGESG
-198 GGSSARSE
+198 GGSSGRSE

-220 WVELETALRMIVG
+220 WAELDRALVAIVG
-233 DGAGRSV
+233 DGPGRSV
-240 VVSPQSSTVVVRAL
+240 IVSPQSSTVVVRAL

-267 VQAAVTRQVIL
+267 VQGAVTRQVIL
-278 EARILEVT
+278 EARIIEVT
-286 LNDRFQ
+286 LNDKFQ
-292 SGINW
+292 AGINW
-297 AQVVDSGAGMIGQTG
+297 AQVVDSGAGIIGQTG

-321 RSEIGGNIGNL
+321 RSEIGGNTGSL
-332 DPRNPLLPEGTN
+332 DPNNPSLPDGTA

-403 ISGAQNQTV
+403 ISGAQNQSV
-412 GNQTQQTDPTL
+412 GNQTQQTDPSL

-437 PQISEDGDVMLHVQ
+437 PQISEDGEVLLHVQ

-471 RLPLAVSSVRQSDS
+471 RLPLAVSAVRQSDS
-485 VIRARDGQL
+485 IVRASNGQL

-501 QDTETRQN
+501 QDSETRQN
-509 ARTPWLGDIPLLG
+509 ARTPFLGAIPVLG
-522 QLFRQT
+522 HLFRQT
-528 RNSGRKTE
+528 RNTGRKTE

-543 TVIGSDE
+543 TVVEGRETWD
-550 DWNRAAVPRL
+550 RAAQPRL
-560 EQTRA
+560 DETRV
-565 LQTDT
+565 LQSET

>member
-1 MPRFLPTAFLRLP
+1 MLRFLPIPLACLCLLP
-14 FVLLAVAPAAAV
+14 VAPAAS
-26 AQSTAAPE
+26 AQAPAG
-34 QGPAPTAT
+34 Q
-42 ATPAATPPTAVLR
+42 AATPPPAVTR
-55 ALVAPAPRAAAAP
+55 ALVAPPPRVASP

-86 VQDTP
+86 VQDTT

-100 AGNISLSL
+100 GGNISLSL
-108 KGVTVPEV
+108 KAVTVPEV

-126 EYEARGNG
+126 EYEERGNG

-143 SRVFE
+143 SRVFAV
-148 FDYLHLQR
+148 DYLHLQR

-168 LTSSGN
+168 LTGGTGLQNQN
-174 SGQSG
+174 SAA
-179 GQGNSGA
+179 GA
-186 VGSDGGGEAGEG
+186 GGGETGEG
-198 GGSSARSE
+198 GGQSRSE

-213 TRSESDY
+213 TRTETDY
-220 WVELETALRMIVG
+220 WAELTEALRAIVG
-233 DGAGRSV
+233 DGPGRSV

-267 VQAAVTRQVIL
+267 VQGAVTRQVIL
-278 EARILEVT
+278 EARILEVS
-286 LNDRFQ
+286 LNDQFQ
-292 SGINW
+292 AGINW
-297 AQVVDSGAGMIGQTG
+297 AQVVESGAGILGQTG
-312 GGAIFGPDG
+312 GGSIFGGDG
-321 RSEIGGNIGNL
+321 RSEIAGSSGIL
-332 DPRNPLLPEGTN
+332 DPRNPSLPDGTA
-344 TSAFGGVFSIG
+344 TSAFGGVFTIG

-403 ISGAQNQTV
+403 LTGSQNQTT
-412 GNQTQQTDPTL
+412 GNVTQQSDPSL

-437 PQISEDGDVMLHVQ
+437 PQISEKGEVLLHVQ
-451 PTISEVQDQTK
+451 PTISEVADQTK

-485 VIRARDGQL
+485 VVRAQSGQL
-494 VVIGGLM
+494 IVIGGLM
-501 QDTETRQN
+501 QEAQARRS
-509 ARTPWLGDIPLLG
+509 ARTPLLGDIPVLG
-522 QLFRQT
+522 NLFRQT
-528 RNSGRKTE
+528 RNTGRKTE

-543 TVIGSDE
+543 TVVEGSE
-550 DWNRAAVPRL
+550 TWSRAAMPRL
-560 EQTRA
+560 EATRA
-565 LQTDT
+565 LEAGPVADGGET

>member
-1 MPRFLPTAFLRLP
+1 MFRLLPIPLA
-14 FVLLAVAPAAAV
+14 LLLVAPLAA
-26 AQSTAAPE
+26 QTPSP
-34 QGPAPTAT
+34 
-42 ATPAATPPTAVLR
+42 ATPAQAATPPPAVTR
-55 ALVAPAPRAAAAP
+55 ALVAPPPRPVAAP

-86 VQDTP
+86 VQDTA

-108 KGVTVPEV
+108 KSVTVPEV

-126 EYEARGNG
+126 EYEPRGNG

-148 FDYLHLQR
+148 VDYLHLQR
-156 IGESRTRVNAGD
+156 VGESRTRVNAGD
-168 LTSSGN
+168 LTSSENSNGQATNASAGN
-174 SGQSG
+174 
-179 GQGNSGA
+179 
-186 VGSDGGGEAGEG
+186 GGGEDGESG
-198 GGSSARSE
+198 AGSSGRSE

-220 WVELETALRMIVG
+220 WGELDRALQAIVG
-233 DGAGRSV
+233 DGPGRSV
-240 VVSPQSSTVVVRAL
+240 IVSPQSSTVVVRAL

-267 VQAAVTRQVIL
+267 VQGAVTRQVIL
-278 EARILEVT
+278 EARIIEVT
-286 LNDRFQ
+286 LNDQFQ
-292 SGINW
+292 AGINW
-297 AQVVDSGAGMIGQTG
+297 AQVVDSGAGIIGQTG

-321 RSEIGGNIGNL
+321 RSEIGGNTGSL
-332 DPRNPLLPEGTN
+332 NPNNPSLPDGTA
-344 TSAFGGVFSIG
+344 TSAFGGVFTIG

-403 ISGAQNQTV
+403 ISGARNQSV
-412 GNQTQQTDPTL
+412 GNQTQQTDPSL

-437 PQISEDGDVMLHVQ
+437 PQISEDGDVLLHVQ
-451 PTISEVQDQTK
+451 PTISEVEDQTK

-471 RLPLAVSSVRQSDS
+471 RLPLAVSAVRQSDS
-485 VIRARDGQL
+485 IVRASNGQL

-501 QDTETRQN
+501 QDSETRQN
-509 ARTPWLGDIPLLG
+509 ARTPFLGAIPVLG
-522 QLFRQT
+522 HLFRQT
-528 RNSGRKTE
+528 RNTGRKTE

-543 TVIGSDE
+543 TVVEGSETWD
-550 DWNRAAVPRL
+550 RAAQPRL
-560 EQTRA
+560 DETRA
-565 LQTDT
+565 LQSET

>member
-1 MPRFLPTAFLRLP
+1 MFRLLPIPLA
-14 FVLLAVAPAAAV
+14 LLLVAPLC
-26 AQSTAAPE
+26 AQTPSP
-34 QGPAPTAT
+34 
-42 ATPAATPPTAVLR
+42 ATPAQAATPPPAVTR
-55 ALVAPAPRAAAAP
+55 ALVAPPPRPAAAP

-86 VQDTP
+86 VQDTA

-108 KGVTVPEV
+108 KSVTVPEV

-126 EYEARGNG
+126 EYEPRGNG

-148 FDYLHLQR
+148 VDYLHLQR
-156 IGESRTRVNAGD
+156 VGESRTRVNAGD
-168 LTSSGN
+168 LTSSEN
-174 SGQSG
+174 SNGQATNASG
-179 GQGNSGA
+179 G
-186 VGSDGGGEAGEG
+186 DGGGEDGESG
-198 GGSSARSE
+198 GGSSGRSE

-220 WVELETALRMIVG
+220 WTELDRALQAIVG
-233 DGAGRSV
+233 DGPGRSV
-240 VVSPQSSTVVVRAL
+240 IVSPQSSTVVVRAL

-262 RYLDA
+262 RYLEA
-267 VQAAVTRQVIL
+267 VQGAVTRQVIL
-278 EARILEVT
+278 EARIIEVT
-286 LNDRFQ
+286 LNDKFQ
-292 SGINW
+292 AGINW
-297 AQVVDSGAGMIGQTG
+297 AQVVDSGAGIIGQTG

-321 RSEIGGNIGNL
+321 RSEIGGNTGSL
-332 DPRNPLLPEGTN
+332 DPNNPSLPDGTA
-344 TSAFGGVFSIG
+344 TSAFGGVFTIG

-403 ISGAQNQTV
+403 ISGAQNQSV
-412 GNQTQQTDPTL
+412 GNQTQQTDPSL

-437 PQISEDGDVMLHVQ
+437 PQISEDGNVLLHVQ
-451 PTISEVQDQTK
+451 PTISEVEDQTK

-471 RLPLAVSSVRQSDS
+471 RLPLAVSAVRQSDS
-485 VIRARDGQL
+485 IVRAGNGQL
-494 VVIGGLM
+494 IVIGGLM
-501 QDTETRQN
+501 QDSETRQN
-509 ARTPWLGDIPLLG
+509 ARTPFLGAIPVLG
-522 QLFRQT
+522 HLFRQT
-528 RNSGRKTE
+528 RNTGRKTE

-543 TVIGSDE
+543 TVVEGAE
-550 DWNRAAVPRL
+550 TWNRAAQSRL
-560 EQTRA
+560 DETRA
-565 LQTDT
+565 LQSET

>member
-1 MPRFLPTAFLRLP
+1 MSRFLPIPLA
-14 FVLLAVAPAAAV
+14 LLLVAPLAA
-26 AQSTAAPE
+26 Q
-34 QGPAPTAT
+34 APTP
-42 ATPAATPPTAVLR
+42 ATPAQAATPPPAVAR
-55 ALVAPAPRAAAAP
+55 ALVAPPPRPVAAP

-86 VQDTP
+86 VQDTS

-108 KGVTVPEV
+108 KSVTVPDV

-126 EYEARGNG
+126 EYEPRGNG

-143 SRVFE
+143 SRVFAV
-148 FDYLHLQR
+148 DYLHLQR
-156 IGESRTRVNAGD
+156 VGESRTRVNAGD

-174 SGQSG
+174 GNGQNQSNAG
-179 GQGNSGA
+179 GG
-186 VGSDGGGEAGEG
+186 GSDDGESG
-198 GGSSARSE
+198 GGSSGRSE

-213 TRSESDY
+213 TRSEADY
-220 WVELETALRMIVG
+220 WTELDRALLAIVG
-233 DGAGRSV
+233 DGPGRSV
-240 VVSPQSSTVVVRAL
+240 IVSPQSSTVVVRAL

-267 VQAAVTRQVIL
+267 VQGAVTRQVIL
-278 EARILEVT
+278 EARIVEVT
-286 LNDRFQ
+286 LNDKFQ
-292 SGINW
+292 AGINW
-297 AQVVDSGAGMIGQTG
+297 AQVVDSGAGIIGQTG
-312 GGAIFGPDG
+312 GGSIFGNDG
-321 RSEIGGNIGNL
+321 RSEIGGNSGSL
-332 DPRNPLLPEGTN
+332 NPNNPSLPDGTA
-344 TSAFGGVFSIG
+344 TSAFGGVFTIG

-403 ISGAQNQTV
+403 ITGAQNQSV
-412 GNQTQQTDPTL
+412 GNQTQQTDPSL

-437 PQISEDGDVMLHVQ
+437 PQISEAGDVLLHVQ
-451 PTISEVQDQTK
+451 PTISEVEDQTK

-471 RLPLAVSSVRQSDS
+471 RLPLAVSAVRQSDS
-485 VIRARDGQL
+485 IVRARTGQL
-494 VVIGGLM
+494 IVIGGLM
-501 QDTETRQN
+501 QDSATKQN
-509 ARTPWLGDIPLLG
+509 ARTPFLGAIPVVG
-522 QLFRQT
+522 NLFRQT
-528 RNSGRKTE
+528 RNTGRKTE

-543 TVIGSDE
+543 TVVEGDGIWE
-550 DWNRAAVPRL
+550 RAAEPRL
-560 EQTRA
+560 EETRI
-565 LQTDT
+565 LQSES

>member
-1 MPRFLPTAFLRLP
+1 MFRLLPIPLA
-14 FVLLAVAPAAAV
+14 LLLVAPLAA
-26 AQSTAAPE
+26 QTPSP
-34 QGPAPTAT
+34 
-42 ATPAATPPTAVLR
+42 ATPAQAATPPPAVTR
-55 ALVAPAPRAAAAP
+55 ALVAPPPRPVAAP

-86 VQDTP
+86 VQDTA

-108 KGVTVPEV
+108 KSVTVPEV

-126 EYEARGNG
+126 EFEPRGNG

-148 FDYLHLQR
+148 VDYLHLQR
-156 IGESRTRVNAGD
+156 VGESRTRVNAGD
-168 LTSSGN
+168 LTSSENSNGQATNASAGN
-174 SGQSG
+174 
-179 GQGNSGA
+179 
-186 VGSDGGGEAGEG
+186 GGGEDGESG
-198 GGSSARSE
+198 AGSSGRSE

-220 WVELETALRMIVG
+220 WAELDRALQAIVG
-233 DGAGRSV
+233 DGPGRSV
-240 VVSPQSSTVVVRAL
+240 IVSPQSSTVVVRAL

-262 RYLDA
+262 RYLEA
-267 VQAAVTRQVIL
+267 VQGAVTRQVIL
-278 EARILEVT
+278 EARIIEVT

-292 SGINW
+292 AGINW
-297 AQVVDSGAGMIGQTG
+297 AQVVDSGAGIIGQTG

-321 RSEIGGNIGNL
+321 RSEIGGNTGSL
-332 DPRNPLLPEGTN
+332 NPNNPSLPDGTA
-344 TSAFGGVFSIG
+344 TSAFGGVFTLG

-362 AFVELLKQQGDV
+362 TFVELLEQQGDV

-403 ISGAQNQTV
+403 ISGAQNQSV
-412 GNQTQQTDPTL
+412 GNQTQQTDPSL

-437 PQISEDGDVMLHVQ
+437 PQISEDGDVLLHVQ
-451 PTISEVQDQTK
+451 PTISEVEDQTK

-471 RLPLAVSSVRQSDS
+471 RLPLAVSAVRQSDS
-485 VIRARDGQL
+485 IVRAANGQL

-501 QDTETRQN
+501 QDNQTRQN
-509 ARTPWLGDIPLLG
+509 ARTPFLGSIPVLG
-522 QLFRQT
+522 HLFRQT
-528 RNSGRKTE
+528 RNTGRKTE

-543 TVIGSDE
+543 TVVEGSETWD
-550 DWNRAAVPRL
+550 RAAQPRL
-560 EQTRA
+560 DETRA
-565 LQTDT
+565 LQSET

>member
-1 MPRFLPTAFLRLP
+1 MLRFLPIPLACLCLLP
-14 FVLLAVAPAAAV
+14 VVPTVSAQAPAG
-26 AQSTAAPE
+26 Q
-34 QGPAPTAT
+34 
-42 ATPAATPPTAVLR
+42 AATPPPAVTR
-55 ALVAPAPRAAAAP
+55 ALVAPPPRMASP

-86 VQDTP
+86 VQDTT

-100 AGNISLSL
+100 SGNISLSL
-108 KGVTVPEV
+108 KAVTVPEV

-126 EYEARGNG
+126 EYEERGNG

-143 SRVFE
+143 SRVFAV
-148 FDYLHLQR
+148 DYLHLQR

-168 LTSSGN
+168 LT
-174 SGQSG
+174 G
-179 GQGNSGA
+179 GTGLQNQNTAAGA
-186 VGSDGGGEAGEG
+186 VGGEAGEG
-198 GGSSARSE
+198 GGQSRSE

-213 TRSESDY
+213 TRTETDY
-220 WVELETALRMIVG
+220 WAELTEALRAIVG
-233 DGAGRSV
+233 DGPGRSV

-267 VQAAVTRQVIL
+267 VQGAVTRQVIL
-278 EARILEVT
+278 EARILEVS
-286 LNDRFQ
+286 LNDQFQ
-292 SGINW
+292 AGINW
-297 AQVVDSGAGMIGQTG
+297 AQVVESGAGILGQTG
-312 GGAIFGPDG
+312 GGSIFGGDG
-321 RSEIGGNIGNL
+321 RSEIAGSTGIL
-332 DPRNPLLPEGTN
+332 DPRNPSLPDGTA
-344 TSAFGGVFSIG
+344 TSAFGGVFTIG

-403 ISGAQNQTV
+403 LTGSQNQTT
-412 GNQTQQTDPTL
+412 GNVTQQSDPSL

-437 PQISEDGDVMLHVQ
+437 PQISEQGDVLLHVQ
-451 PTISEVQDQTK
+451 PTISEVADQTK

-485 VIRARDGQL
+485 VVRARSGQL
-494 VVIGGLM
+494 IVIGGLM
-501 QDTETRQN
+501 QEAQARRS
-509 ARTPWLGDIPLLG
+509 ARTPLLGDIPVLG
-522 QLFRQT
+522 NLFRQT
-528 RNSGRKTE
+528 RNTGRKTE

-543 TVIGSDE
+543 TVVEGSE
-550 DWNRAAVPRL
+550 TWNRAAMPRL
-560 EQTRA
+560 EATRA
-565 LQTDT
+565 LGAGPADDGGET

>member
-1 MPRFLPTAFLRLP
+1 MFRLLPIPLA
-14 FVLLAVAPAAAV
+14 LLLVAPLAA
-26 AQSTAAPE
+26 QTPSP
-34 QGPAPTAT
+34 
-42 ATPAATPPTAVLR
+42 ATPAQAATPPPAVTR
-55 ALVAPAPRAAAAP
+55 ALVAPPPRPVAAP

-86 VQDTP
+86 VQDTA

-108 KGVTVPEV
+108 KSVTVPEV

-126 EYEARGNG
+126 EYEPRGNG

-148 FDYLHLQR
+148 VDYLHLQR
-156 IGESRTRVNAGD
+156 VGESRTRVNAGD
-168 LTSSGN
+168 LTSSENSNGQATNASAGN
-174 SGQSG
+174 
-179 GQGNSGA
+179 
-186 VGSDGGGEAGEG
+186 GGGEDGESG
-198 GGSSARSE
+198 AGSSGRSE

-220 WVELETALRMIVG
+220 WGELDRALQAIVG
-233 DGAGRSV
+233 DGPGRSV
-240 VVSPQSSTVVVRAL
+240 IVSPQSSTVVVRAL

-267 VQAAVTRQVIL
+267 VQGAVTRQVIL
-278 EARILEVT
+278 EARIIEVT
-286 LNDRFQ
+286 LNDKFQ
-292 SGINW
+292 AGINW
-297 AQVVDSGAGMIGQTG
+297 AQVVDSGAGIIGQTG

-321 RSEIGGNIGNL
+321 RSEIGGNTGSL
-332 DPRNPLLPEGTN
+332 NPNNPSLPDGTA
-344 TSAFGGVFSIG
+344 TSAFGGVFTIG

-403 ISGAQNQTV
+403 ISGAQNQSV
-412 GNQTQQTDPTL
+412 GNQTQRTDPSL

-437 PQISEDGDVMLHVQ
+437 PQISEDGDVLLHVQ
-451 PTISEVQDQTK
+451 PTISEVEDQTK

-471 RLPLAVSSVRQSDS
+471 RLPLAVSAVRQSDS
-485 VIRARDGQL
+485 IVRASNGQL

-501 QDTETRQN
+501 QDSETRQN
-509 ARTPWLGDIPLLG
+509 ARTPFLGAIPVLG
-522 QLFRQT
+522 HLFRQT
-528 RNSGRKTE
+528 RNTGRKTE

-543 TVIGSDE
+543 TVVEGSETWD
-550 DWNRAAVPRL
+550 RAAQPRL
-560 EQTRA
+560 DETRA
-565 LQTDT
+565 LQSET